1 MNDGTE
7 GTVVQMEDG
16 HTAII
21 QGAVSLAGLQVSQY
35 EMWVSQ
41 DESQSK

>member
-21 QGAVSLAGLQVSQY
+21 QGAVSLAGLQVSQSVKY
-35 EMWVSQ
+35 EMSVC
-41 DESQSK
+41 